1 MRGMLFV
8 WSCMYYDKLNLRFC
22 IKRVRY
28 HNTTKES
35 VSIVVDIARYLFS
48 FALNFFE
55 VFFRLAAVDSK
66 TSSRARDRKGVY
78 TQKSKMAAQN
88 GVPNNEF
95 QPLSFSETSDQIA
108 VIL

>member
-1 MRGMLFV
+1 MRGTLFF
-8 WSCMYYDKLNLRFC
+8 WSCMYYYDKLNLRFS

-28 HNTTKES
+28 HNATKES
-35 VSIVVDIARYLFS
+35 VSILVDIARYLFS
-48 FALNFFE
+48 FVN
-55 VFFRLAAVDSK
+55 SK
-66 TSSRARDRKGVY
+66 TSSRARDRKGVD